1 MEYLCLNGDQK
12 KAEVGHWLYACQR
25 LPNCQKLVDHQCWSG
40 CQLLLQSIRTFFYEI
55 LAFFLFFLFS
65 FLVFQLRFVV
75 MSLALVV
82 AYFQIQVIVVSFEQF
97 LTRIILLLMA
107 SFQNSIYFKSV
118 LGFQNEVALQCVFL
132 FKIFL
137 RIKLILQR
145 FLSLMLIL
153 RIIVNCHLQSLNYL
167 YLGHSKVNL

>member
-65 FLVFQLRFVV
+65 FLLFQFRFVV
-75 MSLALVV
+75 MLQAQIV
-82 AYFQIQVIVVSFEQF
+82 AYFQIQVIMASFDYF
-97 LTRIILLLMA
+97 LVRTNLLLMF
-107 SFQNSIYFKSV
+107 SFRNSIYLKPM
-118 LGFQNEVALQCVFL
+118 LGFQNEVALQRVFQIEIIL
-132 FKIFL
+132 K
-137 RIKLILQR
+137 IKLILQPFPR
-145 FLSLMLIL
+145 LQLNIQ
-153 RIIVNCHLQSLNYL
+153 IIVNYHLKSLNKL
-167 YLGHSKVNL
+167 DLSHSKANL